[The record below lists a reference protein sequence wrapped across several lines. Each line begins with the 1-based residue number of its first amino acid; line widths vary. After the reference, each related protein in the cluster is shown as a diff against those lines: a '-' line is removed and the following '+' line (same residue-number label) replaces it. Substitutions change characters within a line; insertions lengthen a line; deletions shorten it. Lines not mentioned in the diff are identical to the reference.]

1 MFRRQ
6 RQGDPPATPAS
17 PAPPSAAVA
26 PTAPAAA
33 PARLDADAECIKD
46 TLAKLVQRFGAEA
59 LPTADNK
66 GQSLSARCE
75 QLALELLV
83 RKPPTPDQPPRPI
96 AHVCRDITTLFS
108 QQRGAEAKEYRANQI
123 ATQALVQGLVSSLVE
138 ADTRQGQREHQAL
151 SALTNIQDAVSSG
164 NLAMVRQETERATGA
179 IREMITA
186 RREDAQRRIDYLG
199 AELQRMRDE
208 LAEAESQ
215 GQRDALT
222 GLLNRGR
229 FDHCITNSVALVQA
243 SGGKLALFML
253 DIDHFKKVND
263 TYGHPAGD
271 EVIKAVART
280 LERSF
285 PRQDDIVAR
294 FGGEEFAVICQQ
306 ADNSIAVMLGE
317 RARKAVEEI
326 KVTTTAG
333 EVSPTIS
340 VGYALLTGEDT
351 PETLLS
357 RADSALY
364 QAKRSGRNCVCG
376 AL

>member
-1 MFRRQ
+1 M
-6 RQGDPPATPAS
+6 
-17 PAPPSAAVA
+17 
-26 PTAPAAA
+26 
-33 PARLDADAECIKD
+33 
-46 TLAKLVQRFGAEA
+46 
-59 LPTADNK
+59 
-66 GQSLSARCE
+66 
-75 QLALELLV
+75 
-83 RKPPTPDQPPRPI
+83 
-96 AHVCRDITTLFS
+96 CRDITTLFS

-151 SALTNIQDAVSSG
+151 SALTNIQEAVSSG
-164 NLAMVRQETERATGA
+164 DLAMVRQETERATGA
-179 IREMITA
+179 IRDMITA

-208 LAEAESQ
+208 LAEAEAQ

-229 FDHCITNSVALVQA
+229 FDQCIANSVALVQA

-294 FGGEEFAVICQQ
+294 FGGEEFTVICQQ
-306 ADNSIAVMLGE
+306 VDNDVAVMLGE
-317 RARKAVEEI
+317 RARKAVSDLS
-326 KVTTTAG
+326 VSTTAG
-333 EVSPTIS
+333 ELSPTIS

-351 PETLLS
+351 PETLLA

-364 QAKRSGRNCVCG
+364 QAKQAGRNRVCG